1 MRSEIETMKEQ
12 LVEEKKA
19 NKEQRKNKKTEW
31 KVEREKIKER
41 LSDLEWINEKTER

>member
-1 MRSEIETMKEQ
+1 MRSEIETMKKQ

-19 NKEQRKNKKTEW
+19 NKEQRKIKNTEW